1 MTRPDR
7 PNVPEDLAVRINE
20 ARDSAASQRLARRL
34 DEYIDLGS
42 SHRAY
47 YREDILD
54 DTSPP
59 LREDLEQYLAQ
70 LEAWVIQHPPADENE
85 DEDE

>member
-1 MTRPDR
+1 MAR
-7 PNVPEDLAVRINE
+7 PNRPTVPRNLVMRINQVHYP
-20 ARDSAASQRLARRL
+20 SASQSLAERL

-59 LREDLEQYLAQ
+59 LREDMELYLA
-70 LEAWVIQHPPADENE
+70 
-85 DEDE
+85 

>member
-1 MTRPDR
+1 MARPDR
-7 PNVPEDLAVRINE
+7 PTVPENLVMRINQVK
-20 ARDSAASQRLARRL
+20 DPAASQKLARRL
-34 DEYIDLGS
+34 DEYIDLGI

-59 LREDLEQYLAQ
+59 LREDMEQYLAQ
-70 LEAWVIQHPPADENE
+70 LDAWVIQHPPADE
-85 DEDE
+85 DDDD

>member
-1 MTRPDR
+1 MARPDR
-7 PNVPEDLAVRINE
+7 PTVPQDLVMRI
-20 ARDSAASQRLARRL
+20 RPAASQRLAERL
-34 DEYIDLGS
+34 DEYIDLSS

-59 LREDLEQYLAQ
+59 LREDMAQYLAQ
-70 LEAWVIQHPPADENE
+70 LEAWVIQHPPADED
-85 DEDE
+85 DED

>member
-7 PNVPEDLAVRINE
+7 PTVPEGLAVRINN
-20 ARDSAASQRLARRL
+20 AHYPAASLRLADRL
-34 DEYIDLGS
+34 DEYIDLDS

-47 YREDILD
+47 YREDILE

-59 LREDLEQYLAQ
+59 LRVDMEQYLTK
-70 LEAWVIQHPPADENE
+70 LEAWVVQHPPADE
-85 DEDE
+85 DDD

>member
-7 PNVPEDLAVRINE
+7 PTVSEDLVMRI
-20 ARDSAASQRLARRL
+20 DQVKDPAASQRLARRL

-59 LREDLEQYLAQ
+59 LREDMEQYLAQ
-70 LEAWVIQHPPADENE
+70 LEAWVIQHPPV
-85 DEDE
+85 DEDDDD